1 MFPLTLVELK
11 ERLKGVDEVTLLE
24 RLNKNSEDLVNVF
37 ADDIE
42 ENPEVFLDLVDW
54 EEEE

>member
-54 EEEE
+54 EEE

>member
-24 RLNKNSEDLVNVF
+24 RLNKNSEDLVKAF
-37 ADDIE
+37 SDLIE
-42 ENPEVFLDLVDW
+42 ENFENLITEVDW
-54 EEEE
+54 EEE